1 MTPTNKLGFLWVPGG
16 APPRGRTARRVMA
29 KEGVIGLWRG
39 NTPNVLK
46 VIPRSALQFA
56 VFYNMKV

>member
-1 MTPTNKLGFLWVPGG
+1 
-16 APPRGRTARRVMA
+16 MA

-56 VFYNMKV
+56 VFDNMKARLYVHVIYPRHLVKWTIRYD